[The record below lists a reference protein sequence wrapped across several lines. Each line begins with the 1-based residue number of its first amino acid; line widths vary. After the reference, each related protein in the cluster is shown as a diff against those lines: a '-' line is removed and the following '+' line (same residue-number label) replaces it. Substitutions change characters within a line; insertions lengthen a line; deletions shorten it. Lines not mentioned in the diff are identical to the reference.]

1 MSNNKKVLIIG
12 FSSIILL
19 IIFFAAIRLCFDFYI
34 KAGPHRKST
43 RDVNTTDYSYATG
56 CRIGEPWV
64 VDGQWSLTILGVRE
78 VDYSYLKENTRDNL
92 YKEEHL
98 AVEDYYPDGKN
109 PDVIYIMDYAY
120 TNLGYENEYSCLLIS
135 DEGFDITDTAG
146 VKGYKINSV
155 PGVYVPEAIP
165 IGATCMAQACIGLDY
180 DGPFR
185 IVMHV
190 KDKDRQYHTGQFI
203 VDPKTPRAEYV
214 YPEIPQDPKIPQES
228 SESNALEMGETWV
241 VDGQWEVTVTGVKQ
255 VELTSINNPY
265 FNPNEYR
272 NPAAVYSIEYTYK
285 STGFELGGYMQIGFA
300 GQTMTGDEYT
310 IVDNAG
316 VLGYTYPVGFETP
329 PLIKKGESADFAQ
342 SVGVENPGDFTV
354 TLRKC
359 DTNQE
364 WHEQTFKI
372 DVPEN

>member
-12 FSSIILL
+12 FSSMILL

-78 VDYSYLKENTRDNL
+78 VDYSYLKENTSDNL

-120 TNLGYENEYSCLLIS
+120 TN
-135 DEGFDITDTAG
+135 
-146 VKGYKINSV
+146 
-155 PGVYVPEAIP
+155 
-165 IGATCMAQACIGLDY
+165 
-180 DGPFR
+180 
-185 IVMHV
+185 
-190 KDKDRQYHTGQFI
+190 
-203 VDPKTPRAEYV
+203 
-214 YPEIPQDPKIPQES
+214 
-228 SESNALEMGETWV
+228 
-241 VDGQWEVTVTGVKQ
+241 
-255 VELTSINNPY
+255 
-265 FNPNEYR
+265 
-272 NPAAVYSIEYTYK
+272 
-285 STGFELGGYMQIGFA
+285 
-300 GQTMTGDEYT
+300 
-310 IVDNAG
+310 VDNAG

-329 PLIKKGESADFAQ
+329 PLIKKGESADYAQ

-354 TLRKC
+354 TLKKR